1 VFDRLR
7 NNLGLKAISLVLA
20 VSAWAYLRFAN
31 NPIITAHFEQQ
42 LVIPVTTVGLAPEL
56 VARYDEHQAF
66 VVVVVP
72 RGGTVRPEMMR
83 TVLDLEGKGPGIY
96 NVPLQVIAPKL
107 EIHSLTPATI
117 TLAIERIEERSFPV
131 TIRYTGDPHGVV
143 VDGTSVVP
151 SAVVLRGATSDLAR
165 ITSVRVEFP
174 FGATKSQLD
183 EMLRPQIVDA
193 RGTEV
198 GGVDLSPNLVRVR
211 ANFTQ
216 PAK

>member
-20 VSAWAYLRFAN
+20 VSAWAYLRFAS

-42 LVIPVTTVGLAPEL
+42 LVVPVTTVGLGQDL
-56 VARYDEHQAF
+56 VARYGEHQA
-66 VVVVVP
+66 VVGAVVP
-72 RGGTVRPEMMR
+72 RDGTVRPEMLR
-83 TVLDLEGKGPGIY
+83 TVLDLEGKGPGVY

-107 EIHSLTPATI
+107 EIHSLTPATV
-117 TLAIERIEERSFPV
+117 TLAIERIEERRFPV
-131 TIRYTGDPHGVV
+131 TIRYTGDPHGTV

-151 SAVVLRGATSDLAR
+151 SDVVLRGATSDLAR
-165 ITSVRVEFP
+165 VAGVRVEFP
-174 FGATKSQLD
+174 IGPAASRID
-183 EMLRPQIVDA
+183 EMLRPQVEDSHGA
-193 RGTEV
+193 EV

-211 ANFTQ
+211 ADFTQ